1 MSFIID
7 IALIFLLA
15 LCVYIGWV
23 RGFVKTLSGFLTYV
37 LSFAIA
43 NATYRFLSA
52 FVMRLPFLQKM
63 AGDVDASVFSENA
76 TFLDKIKEILSV
88 AKESA
93 FSGNA
98 GEAVGTA
105 KEMLGYCVAEMLSC
119 VIAFALIFALSVALL
134 KLLIWLFDLYV
145 KKLPVINKANGILG
159 AIVGLLNGFIWTW
172 SISNIFVRFAFPVLH
187 YVWPDVFVYE
197 MTESFV
203 LNLCTKINP
212 ITYLFELINLIS

>member
-7 IALIFLLA
+7 LALVFILA

-37 LSFAIA
+37 VSFAIA

-52 FVMRLPFLQKM
+52 FILRLPLLSKM
-63 AGDVDASVFSENA
+63 AGDVDASVFTENA
-76 TFLDKIKEILSV
+76 TFLDKIKEILNV
-88 AKESA
+88 AKETALSGHAEEA
-93 FSGNA
+93 F
-98 GEAVGTA
+98 GTA
-105 KEMLGYCVAEMLSC
+105 KAMLGYCVAEMLSC
-119 VIAFALIFALSVALL
+119 VIAFVLIFVLAVVLL

-159 AIVGLLNGFIWTW
+159 AIVGLLNGWIWTW
-172 SISNIFVRFAFPVLH
+172 SISNIFVRFALPVLH
-187 YVWPDVFVYE
+187 YVWPDTFVYE
-197 MTESFV
+197 MADSFV
-203 LNLCTKINP
+203 VTICTKINP